1 MAVII
6 ADILVPQTFVVDA
19 ALQAVISADV
29 SWVIAVLPNALTWNW
44 MEENYST
51 RYVNA
56 YLSMLAIM
64 SINHISICID
74 LPLYR

>member
-56 YLSMLAIM
+56 YLIM